1 MTDGPCD
8 LARRG
13 PLRVL
18 DRAELAGDSL
28 EVARSLLGAVLVR
41 VDEAGHRTEARIVET
56 EAYDQSD
63 PASHTH
69 RGLTPG
75 NVTMFGEPGHAYV
88 YFTYGM
94 HHCVNVV
101 CGPADHG
108 AAVLLRAAVVVGG
121 VEHARGR
128 RVTARTDR
136 QLADGPA
143 KLTQALALDRAFD
156 GVDLCDP
163 AGPLWLGRDDV
174 EVDDSAVR
182 TGPRVGVR
190 HAADRTWRY
199 WVAGVPE
206 VSVYR
211 RHPRAP
217 SAR

>member
-1 MTDGPCD
+1 MTEASDD

-18 DRAELAGDSL
+18 DRRELAGDSL
-28 EVARSLLGAVLVR
+28 AVARSLLGAVLVR
-41 VDEAGHRTEARIVET
+41 VDEDGHRIEARIVET
-56 EAYDQSD
+56 EAYDETD

-75 NVTMFGEPGHAYV
+75 NATMFGEAGHAYV

-108 AAVLLRAAVVVGG
+108 AAVLLRAAKVVAG
-121 VEHARGR
+121 VEHARLR
-128 RVTARTDR
+128 RATARTDR

-143 KLTQALALDRAFD
+143 KLTQALGLDRSCD
-156 GVDLCDP
+156 GIDLCD
-163 AGPLWLGRDDV
+163 ATGPLWLGRDEV
-174 EVDDSAVR
+174 VVDDAAVR

-190 HAADRTWRY
+190 HAADRTWRS
-199 WVAGVPE
+199 WVEGVPE